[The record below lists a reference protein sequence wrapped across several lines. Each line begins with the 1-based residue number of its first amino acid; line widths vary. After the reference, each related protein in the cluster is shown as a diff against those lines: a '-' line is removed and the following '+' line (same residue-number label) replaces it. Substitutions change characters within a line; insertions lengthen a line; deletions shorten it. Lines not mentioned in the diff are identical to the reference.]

1 MADTKLEIRP
11 GSLMRR
17 ALSDIFR
24 RPFSILLFLN
34 LLVSLVTASLGA
46 AGTEVATWLLLAAV
60 TLYVQVATILAAGS
74 AEPDPS
80 ADAWMRAAFRARCF
94 WRFVVVELFIFVM
107 VGLGLFLVVVGA
119 IVVGAYLALSEQAV
133 VLERLG
139 VVHALSRGVDLSQ
152 GHRRAVGSI
161 FALMVLLPNI
171 ALPVAY
177 AMGFD
182 NTGLER
188 SLASAVTVVVSMAGT
203 LALTRAF
210 VELGGKPSPAP
221 AEVKPRP
228 RPS

>member
-11 GSLMRR
+11 GLLMRR
-17 ALSDIFR
+17 ALGDTFR

-60 TLYVQVATILAAGS
+60 TLYVQIATILAAGS
-74 AEPDPS
+74 AERDPS

-119 IVVGAYLALSEQAV
+119 LVIGAYVALSEQAV

-139 VVHALSRGVDLSQ
+139 VVQALSRGVDLSQ
-152 GHRRAVGSI
+152 GHRREVGLI

-182 NTGLER
+182 DTGLER
-188 SLASAVTVVVSMAGT
+188 SLASVVTVVVSMAGT

-221 AEVKPRP
+221 ADVKPRP